1 MGGHEND
8 AADEQNNRYTE
19 APLITLGRMGVRVFF
34 FSIRV
39 SSFPAKRLL
48 QYPTAAVIRC
58 VFLQTG
64 NFLYLVFLAQW
75 LH

>member
-34 FSIRV
+34 FSFV
-39 SSFPAKRLL
+39 FVLFPQRDYYNTRLQL
-48 QYPTAAVIRC
+48 
-58 VFLQTG
+58 
-64 NFLYLVFLAQW
+64 
-75 LH
+75 